1 MKHTTLAA
9 FAFALTLGLADLH
22 AATVTV
28 TGAEN
33 KSQLSPF
40 ERKIRSEL
48 ITLPFYGVFDYL
60 EFDVQG
66 SRVVLRGEVSRP
78 ILQSDAVNVVRRLPG
93 VTEVADEIRVLPVSP
108 FDNSIRGRLMHAIY
122 GDNVL
127 NRYGAGANPWIRL
140 IVDNGKITLEG
151 YVDRKADRDI
161 AFIRAN
167 AVAGAFTVTNN
178 LKVKG

>member
-1 MKHTTLAA
+1 MKRTSLTVLALA
-9 FAFALTLGLADLH
+9 VTFGLTSLH

-33 KSQLSPF
+33 KSQLSPL
-40 ERKIRSEL
+40 EKKIRTEL
-48 ITLPFYGVFDYL
+48 ITLPFYGVFDFL

-66 SRVVLRGEVSRP
+66 SRVVLQGEVSRP
-78 ILQSDAVNVVRRLPG
+78 VLQSDAVNVVKRIPG
-93 VTEVADEIRVLPVSP
+93 VTEVVDQIKVLPPSP
-108 FDNSIRGRLMHAIY
+108 MDNGIRMRLMRAIY
-122 GDNVL
+122 GDEVL

-140 IVDNGKITLEG
+140 IVDNGNITLEG
-151 YVDRKADRDI
+151 YVDRKTDRDI

-167 AVAGAFTVTNN
+167 GVTGAFTVTNN